1 MTNND
6 IQISVCIVTYNQE
19 KYIAECLDSIVTQK
33 TNFKFEIIV
42 GDDCSTDNT
51 RSIIQEYVEKY
62 PDLIIPVFHK
72 KNVGVVENIK
82 QVYEVAKGKYIAHLD
97 GDDLALPE
105 KLQKQFDVMEKN
117 PQAIICSHNMLE
129 ILNNRIIEKS
139 HWDHPKGEYEI
150 LDLIKNLPFFSHSS
164 KLFRVIDKD
173 GLFNILKYSDTL
185 DIEIHLYQ
193 ITMGS
198 IFHLEENLGCYRK
211 NVGVSAVKKNKM
223 NHAMIERIMMVYEN
237 LMITKPMY
245 KADIQKAYALYLLGT
260 AASFAVVESN
270 NNKMKEF
277 TIKSVKQ
284 KLFSK
289 KQLFMLVLAIC
300 PTVGIPVLKTRHI
313 LRSRLTGE

>member
-211 NVGVSAVKKNKM
+211 NVGVSAVKK
-223 NHAMIERIMMVYEN
+223 
-237 LMITKPMY
+237 
-245 KADIQKAYALYLLGT
+245 
-260 AASFAVVESN
+260 
-270 NNKMKEF
+270 
-277 TIKSVKQ
+277 IK
-284 KLFSK
+284 
-289 KQLFMLVLAIC
+289 
-300 PTVGIPVLKTRHI
+300 
-313 LRSRLTGE
+313 